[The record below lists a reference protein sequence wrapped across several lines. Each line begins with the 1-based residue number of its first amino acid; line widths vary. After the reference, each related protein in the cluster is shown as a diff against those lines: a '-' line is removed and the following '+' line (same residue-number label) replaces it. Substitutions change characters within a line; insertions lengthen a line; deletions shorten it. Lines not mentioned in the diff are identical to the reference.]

1 MAASV
6 CENCATPDDELIAVH
21 RVYVTPE
28 AWDSPEASAK
38 VMDEVEHWCVSCCT
52 QYPHILEGE
61 EIEDAPS
68 PSD

>member
-1 MAASV
+1 VARSV
-6 CENCATPDDELIAVH
+6 CENCATPDDELIAVQ

-38 VMDEVEHWCVSCCT
+38 VVDEVEHWCVSCCT

-61 EIEDAPS
+61 AGEGAAPS
-68 PSD
+68 SD